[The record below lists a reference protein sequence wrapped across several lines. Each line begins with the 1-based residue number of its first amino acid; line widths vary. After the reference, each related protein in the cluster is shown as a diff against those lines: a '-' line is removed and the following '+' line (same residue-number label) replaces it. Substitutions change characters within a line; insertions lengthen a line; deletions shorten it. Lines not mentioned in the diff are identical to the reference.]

1 MRAAA
6 GVSDSGDKVSVSLEA
21 SAGTDD
27 ESCVGGWGPM
37 IDIGRAM
44 SIIVNDCVM
53 LFSRIEEQCTD
64 SFVECRYMQS
74 ISGAC

>member
-37 IDIGRAM
+37 IDIR
-44 SIIVNDCVM
+44 
-53 LFSRIEEQCTD
+53 
-64 SFVECRYMQS
+64 
-74 ISGAC
+74 